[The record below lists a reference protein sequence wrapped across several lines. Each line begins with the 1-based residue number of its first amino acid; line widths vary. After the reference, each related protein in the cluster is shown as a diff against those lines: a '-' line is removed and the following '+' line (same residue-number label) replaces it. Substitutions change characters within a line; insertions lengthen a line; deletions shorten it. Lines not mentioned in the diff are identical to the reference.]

1 MTRYDLLKYLFKCKG
16 KVSAT
21 EIEKHFDINYF
32 EFNDAIKNLKMED
45 EIDSSLKSV
54 EANNWLF
61 KERNEEVYYS
71 LTPLGINNYKEKT
84 EEKESQKNSN
94 IKSWIAIA
102 ISVIA
107 LVKSFL

>member
-1 MTRYDLLKYLFKCKG
+1 MTRYALLKYLFKCKG

-71 LTPLGINNYKEKT
+71 LTPLGINNYIEKT
-84 EEKESQKNSN
+84 EEKKSQKYSN
-94 IKSWIAIA
+94 IRSWFAIVISAIA
-102 ISVIA
+102 LI
-107 LVKSFL
+107 KSFL